1 MSDNKLTDER
11 GLYQL
16 PDVPDDAPQGSVSAP
31 VSAMGRADAPQKPS
45 AMAVEAARQLADWT
59 EDFVTYRGGW
69 SDKMM
74 AIVVEQFA
82 HDLDAFAAARVA
94 EAVAQER
101 ARWRGTVFTEIQRL
115 KVQRNRQKS
124 NGGIREYQAKIE
136 ALTGLL
142 HITQGDVP

>member
-16 PDVPDDAPQGSVSAP
+16 PDEPEPPPLQGSVSAP
-31 VSAMGRADAPQKPS
+31 VSALGRADAPQEPS
-45 AMAVEAARQLADWT
+45 AAAEAAQQLADWT

-74 AIVVEQFA
+74 EIVVEQFA

-94 EAVAQER
+94 EAVAAER
-101 ARWRGTVFTEIQRL
+101 ARWYGVAFEVVSHTFFSRNEAAYEARKRLLALVRQAEKGTT
-115 KVQRNRQKS
+115 
-124 NGGIREYQAKIE
+124 
-136 ALTGLL
+136 
-142 HITQGDVP
+142 P

>member
-1 MSDNKLTDER
+1 MSNPR
-11 GLYQL
+11 GLYQV
-16 PDVPDDAPQGSVSAP
+16 PDEPDDAPQGSVSAP
-31 VSAMGRADAPQKPS
+31 VASMGRADAPQVERTPS
-45 AMAVEAARQLADWT
+45 AEAIAFARSEMKWLEYGQIWDVSYDGIA
-59 EDFVTYRGGW
+59 
-69 SDKMM
+69 
-74 AIVVEQFA
+74 AA
-82 HDLDAFAAARVA
+82 LDAFAAARVA

-115 KVQRNRQKS
+115 KAQRNRQKS